1 MRRNG
6 FTLIELLVV
15 IAIIGILAAIL
26 LPALARAREAA
37 RRASCQN
44 NLKQFG
50 LVFKMYANESGGG
63 QFPPCAPFGNPF
75 MNGMTLLSSPSAEAV
90 CPEYLSDLETAK
102 CPSDAGID
110 AAGQFVATRLPDT
123 GDFDSWVA
131 DARAAGDRV
140 AENFF
145 QSARLGRSY
154 AYKGYVATNRAEY
167 YGLWGAMGAK
177 PFTAVVTIPGLT
189 TPVRIKDFTQDLS
202 LDDGAW
208 PSMVDRAA
216 ATGTAGGTEM
226 LRLREGVE
234 RFLITDINN
243 PGAAASAQSEIPV
256 QWDTFG
262 NPSEGMSTAGSAVFN
277 HIPGGANVL
286 YMDGHVEFIR
296 YPTKFP
302 LVEDAGIL
310 RENGHF
316 GLY

>member
-1 MRRNG
+1 MRRG

-37 RRASCQN
+37 RRSSCQN

-75 MNGMTLLSSPSAEAV
+75 MNGMTLLSAPSAEAV
-90 CPEYLSDLETAK
+90 YPEYLSDLETAK

-110 AAGQFVATRLPDT
+110 AAGQYVATRLPDT
-123 GDFDSWVA
+123 GDFDSWVLA
-131 DARAAGDRV
+131 ARDAGDRV

-154 AYKGYVATNRAEY
+154 AYKGYVSTNREEY

-177 PFTAVVTIPGLT
+177 PFSTVVSIPGLS
-189 TPVRIKDFTQDLS
+189 TPVRVKDFTQDLS
-202 LDDGAW
+202 LADGAW
-208 PSMVDRAA
+208 PPMVDQAVAR
-216 ATGTAGGTEM
+216 GTANGEKV

-243 PGAAASAQSEIPV
+243 PGAAASAQSEIAV

-262 NPSEGMSTAGSAVFN
+262 NPSEAGATAGVAVFN
-277 HIPGGANVL
+277 HVPGGSNVL

-302 LVEDAGIL
+302 VLADKGML
-310 RENGHF
+310 TENGHF